1 MPLRYDPLVMSA
13 PAACAPPVPHVAR
26 GSAAYRKISL
36 ALFLAGFG
44 TFSLIYCVQ
53 PLLPLLAEEFH
64 VGAAQSS
71 LALSLTTGALAFAIF
86 AAAAVSERF
95 GRRALM
101 FASIGL
107 ASLLNLAVA
116 VTPGWHAILALRAAE
131 GVAIGGVPAIA
142 IAYLA
147 EEIEP
152 AGLGFAMGLYIAG
165 TALGGMSGRVL
176 TGILAEFLT
185 WRFAVGIVGLAGLV
199 LALGFVLLLPPSQH
213 FTPRKGFDLRYHL
226 RAWLSH
232 FGREKP
238 GGVPAKPLLFAIAFC
253 GFGSFV
259 TVYNYAGFR
268 LMAPPFDLGPTQ
280 TSLIFTVYL
289 FGTLSSSLGGMAAD
303 RVGRAPVLIA
313 GLLTMAAGI
322 GLTFLPSLVG
332 IIAGIAVLTSG
343 QFACHAVASGW
354 VGRLGGTSKGHAA
367 SLYMLAYYLGASIVG
382 STGGWFWSAG
392 GWPAVVGFTLV
403 LIVLA
408 IGGAAGLMRHE
419 RGERLAR

>member
-1 MPLRYDPLVMSA
+1 MSS

-26 GSAAYRKISL
+26 GSSAYRKISL

-107 ASLLNLAVA
+107 ARLLNLAVA
-116 VTPGWHAILALRAAE
+116 VTPGWHAILALRALE
-131 GVAIGGVPAIA
+131 GLAIGGVPAIA

-152 AGLGFAMGLYIAG
+152 KGLGFAMGLYIAG
-165 TALGGMSGRVL
+165 TALGGMAGRVL
-176 TGILAEFLT
+176 TGILAEVLT
-185 WRFAVGIVGLAGLV
+185 WRLALAGIGLAGLV
-199 LALGFVLLLPPSQH
+199 LALGFVLLLPPSRH
-213 FTPRKGFDLRYHL
+213 FTPRRGFDPGYHL

-232 FGREKP
+232 FGRD
-238 GGVPAKPLLFAIAFC
+238 GHGAIAAKPLLFAIAFC

-259 TVYNYAGFR
+259 TIYNYAGFR
-268 LMAPPFDLGPTQ
+268 LMAPPFDLSSTQ
-280 TSLIFTVYL
+280 TGLIFTVYL

-303 RVGRAPVLIA
+303 RLGRGPVLIA
-313 GLLTMAAGI
+313 GLLTMVVGI
-322 GLTFLPSLVG
+322 GLTLSSNLAG
-332 IIAGIAVLTSG
+332 IITGIAVLTAG

-354 VGRLGGTSKGHAA
+354 VGRLGGASKGHAA
-367 SLYMLAYYLGASIVG
+367 SLYMLAYYLGASVVG
-382 STGGWFWSAG
+382 STGGWFWSIG
-392 GWPAVVGFTLV
+392 GWAAVVGFTLA
-403 LIVLA
+403 LIALA
-408 IGGAAGLMRHE
+408 TICAA
-419 RGERLAR
+419 RLTRPGI

>member
-1 MPLRYDPLVMSA
+1 MSS

-26 GSAAYRKISL
+26 GSSAYRKISL

-116 VTPGWHAILALRAAE
+116 VTPGWHAILALRALE
-131 GVAIGGVPAIA
+131 GLAIGGVPAIA

-152 AGLGFAMGLYIAG
+152 KGLGFAMGLYIAG
-165 TALGGMSGRVL
+165 TALGGMAGRVL
-176 TGILAEFLT
+176 TGILAEVLT
-185 WRFAVGIVGLAGLV
+185 WRLALAGIGLAGLV
-199 LALGFVLLLPPSQH
+199 LALGFVLLLPPSRH
-213 FTPRKGFDLRYHL
+213 FTPRRGFDPGYHL

-232 FGREKP
+232 FRRDGH
-238 GGVPAKPLLFAIAFC
+238 GAIAAKPLLFAIAFC

-259 TVYNYAGFR
+259 TIYNYAGFR
-268 LMAPPFDLGPTQ
+268 LMAPPFDLSSTQ
-280 TSLIFTVYL
+280 TGLIFTVYL

-303 RVGRAPVLIA
+303 RLGRGPVLIA
-313 GLLTMAAGI
+313 GLLTMVVGI
-322 GLTFLPSLVG
+322 GLTLSSNLAG
-332 IIAGIAVLTSG
+332 IITGIAVLTAG

-354 VGRLGGTSKGHAA
+354 VGRLGGASKGHAA
-367 SLYMLAYYLGASIVG
+367 SLYMLAYYLGASVVG
-382 STGGWFWSAG
+382 STGGWFWSIG
-392 GWPAVVGFTLV
+392 GWAAVVGFTLA
-403 LIVLA
+403 LIALA
-408 IGGAAGLMRHE
+408 TVCAA
-419 RGERLAR
+419 RLTRPGI

>member
-1 MPLRYDPLVMSA
+1 MSS

-26 GSAAYRKISL
+26 GSSAYRKISL

-116 VTPGWHAILALRAAE
+116 VTPGWHAILALRALE
-131 GVAIGGVPAIA
+131 GLAIGGVPAIA

-152 AGLGFAMGLYIAG
+152 KGLGFAMGLYIAG
-165 TALGGMSGRVL
+165 TALGGMAGRVL
-176 TGILAEFLT
+176 TGILAEVLT
-185 WRFAVGIVGLAGLV
+185 WRLALAGIGLAGLV
-199 LALGFVLLLPPSQH
+199 LALGFVLLLPPSRH
-213 FTPRKGFDLRYHL
+213 FTPRRGFDPGYHL

-232 FGREKP
+232 FGRD
-238 GGVPAKPLLFAIAFC
+238 GHGAIAAKPLLFAIAFC

-259 TVYNYAGFR
+259 TIYNYAGFR
-268 LMAPPFDLGPTQ
+268 LMAPPFDLSSTQ
-280 TSLIFTVYL
+280 TGLIFTVYL

-303 RVGRAPVLIA
+303 RLGRGPVLIA
-313 GLLTMAAGI
+313 GLLTMVVGI
-322 GLTFLPSLVG
+322 GLTLSSNLAG
-332 IIAGIAVLTSG
+332 IITGIAVLTAG

-354 VGRLGGTSKGHAA
+354 VGRLGGASKGHAA
-367 SLYMLAYYLGASIVG
+367 SLYMLAYYLGASVVG
-382 STGGWFWSAG
+382 STGGWFWSIG
-392 GWPAVVGFTLV
+392 GWAAVVGFTLA
-403 LIVLA
+403 LIALA
-408 IGGAAGLMRHE
+408 TICAA
-419 RGERLAR
+419 RLTRPGI